1 MSQRTVGIICVV
13 TAAMLWAIEPVVA
26 RYAYRTS
33 NYFETITVRSIV
45 STFLAFTYLIMT
57 RNLKNLRVEKVHIPK
72 LAFIGLAGT
81 AIADLLYYYS
91 FTKIPIL
98 NSVLIAHMQPI
109 FIVLFGFIIFRE
121 EKLTGGDFL
130 FITAMIIAGILVTT
144 RNIGNFKTLRLGTY
158 GDLLVLI
165 STVAWAISGIVA
177 KKHLTGIPTGILVF
191 YRYLIAS
198 MFLGLL
204 SLKFGGMKFSNF
216 YQVISGLI
224 IFTGITLYYEGLKR
238 LKTAITSSLELTS
251 PLFASLLGYIFFKES
266 ITFMQFVGL
275 ILIFVAL
282 AFIRHSE

>member
-1 MSQRTVGIICVV
+1 
-13 TAAMLWAIEPVVA
+13 
-26 RYAYRTS
+26 
-33 NYFETITVRSIV
+33 
-45 STFLAFTYLIMT
+45 
-57 RNLKNLRVEKVHIPK
+57 
-72 LAFIGLAGT
+72 
-81 AIADLLYYYS
+81 
-91 FTKIPIL
+91 
-98 NSVLIAHMQPI
+98 
-109 FIVLFGFIIFRE
+109 
-121 EKLTGGDFL
+121 
-130 FITAMIIAGILVTT
+130 
-144 RNIGNFKTLRLGTY
+144 
-158 GDLLVLI
+158 
-165 STVAWAISGIVA
+165 
-177 KKHLTGIPTGILVF
+177 
-191 YRYLIAS
+191 